1 MARPIHPPIPHHHA
15 QDERPAHPA
24 AGPILILLLAIIAA
38 AWMTAPS
45 VASLLPIHP
54 PG

>member
-1 MARPIHPPIPHHHA
+1 MARPFHPPIPHHRA
-15 QDERPAHPA
+15 RDERPAQPA
-24 AGPILILLLAIIAA
+24 AGLFLILLLAMLAA
-38 AWMTAPS
+38 VWMKVPP

>member
-1 MARPIHPPIPHHHA
+1 MARPFHVPFPLQRARGGRAAP
-15 QDERPAHPA
+15 PA
-24 AGPILILLLAIIAA
+24 AGLLLILLLALLAA
-38 AWMTAPS
+38 VWVNHPP